1 MTEFALAR
9 SRVDQNPRFR
19 DENILLL
26 DLDLP
31 ERTTE
36 DYAGP
41 SVDPLVQAA
50 LDNALRDD
58 GDLELDAS
66 KPVDFISACVF
77 SVLSLS
83 TRARALRCP
92 ALLTRR
98 FALGSGLKTAKKAQK
113 AAAAAT
119 SGDRPRTAA
128 SASGGGAAG
137 GRPASAA
144 RAVEPSGVPAFP
156 TSRGL
161 VSRGARYA

>member
-1 MTEFALAR
+1 VRPVTEFALAR

-77 SVLSLS
+77 FLVLFP
-83 TRARALRCP
+83 P
-92 ALLTRR
+92 ALALPARLTAARPEQW
-98 FALGSGLKTAKKAQK
+98 AKDGEKGAKGSGCRHD
-113 AAAAAT
+113 
-119 SGDRPRTAA
+119 GRPPANGREWGW
-128 SASGGGAAG
+128 GGGGSPRFGRAG
-137 GRPASAA
+137 R
-144 RAVEPSGVPAFP
+144 RA
-156 TSRGL
+156 
-161 VSRGARYA
+161 